1 MSKELFDTLD
11 LKSLRCFETMA
22 SHGKLARACIELGI
36 SDAAVSQRIKS
47 LEKYLGTKLYEA
59 RGGKVRLTQAGHR
72 TKALATRMLDELAEF
87 TDEIGNEESRE
98 TVVLSAEP
106 PLLRYQ
112 LPIIVESFRQERR
125 LAHLRLLSRGTL
137 ETIELVRRNEVDL
150 GVIPDRRSMPPE
162 VVFHPWQTFKAY
174 VLVPRGHPL
183 ARRKV
188 PTMEDILT
196 EETLSLYP
204 QVVAEIDNTEQ
215 LRVRDTLERLGLPFN
230 VALEV
235 GNFETVKYYV
245 AHGHG
250 LAVVPGMCLSR
261 EDEAIFHIIE
271 VPEDFEG
278 ETTYGVLL
286 HRDKYISPALRTLL
300 ALFEVPHL
308 EE

>member
-1 MSKELFDTLD
+1 MSKEPYDPMD
-11 LKSLRCFETMA
+11 LKALRCFEAMA
-22 SHGKLARACIELGI
+22 KHGSLTQASIELGI

-47 LEKYLGTKLYEA
+47 LEKYLGIKLYEA
-59 RGGKVRLTQAGHR
+59 RGGKVRLTEAGYR
-72 TKALATRMLDELAEF
+72 TKALATRIFDELAEF
-87 TDEIGNEESRE
+87 TDEIGNEESRG

-106 PLLRYQ
+106 PILRYQ
-112 LPIIVESFRQERR
+112 LPRIVESFRQERR
-125 LAHLRLLSRGTL
+125 LAHLRLLSRGTS

-150 GVIPDRRSMPPE
+150 GVTYNRRSMPPE
-162 VVFHPWQTFKAY
+162 VVFHPWRTFKAY

-196 EETLSLYP
+196 EETLSRYP
-204 QVVAEIDNTEQ
+204 QVVAEIDNREQ
-215 LRVRDTLERLGLPFN
+215 LRVRNTLERLGLPFN

-250 LAVVPGMCLSR
+250 LAVVPGMCLSS
-261 EDEAIFHIIE
+261 EDESIFHIIE
-271 VPEDFEG
+271 VPEEFEG

-286 HRDKYISPALRTLL
+286 HRDKYISSALGALLTLMK
-300 ALFEVPHL
+300 VPNL
-308 EE
+308 EH